1 MTLAAKTLRLIFA
14 GTPEFAAHHLQVLI
28 DAAQLQGF
36 TIVGVYTQP
45 DRPAGRGKKLTP
57 SAVKKVALNQKLPV
71 FQPASLKDESAQAEL
86 KSLHADI
93 MVVVAYGLILPKVI
107 LDTPT
112 YGCLNV
118 HGSLLP
124 RWRGAAPI
132 QRAILGD
139 ATMPD
144 GDSQTGITIM
154 QMDVGLDTGDM
165 LLTSVCAI
173 EPRETTL
180 SLHDKLMQ
188 LGSDALLQV
197 IAQVKAGTLK
207 AIKQNEVHA
216 TYAEKIS
223 KQEAQINWSLSAKK
237 IERAIR
243 AYNPFPVAYTFF
255 DQQRIK
261 IYSAEF
267 IESSD
272 ISSSRQAKDE
282 KIVVGVILKLDENG
296 LMVNCG
302 DGVLQI
308 TCLQLPGKKAMSVSE
323 LMNGYQ
329 DFFSVGACFE

>member
-1 MTLAAKTLRLIFA
+1 MTLAAKKLRLIFA

-28 DAAQLQGF
+28 DAAEHNGY

-57 SAVKKVALNQKLPV
+57 SAVKKLALSYQLPI
-71 FQPASLKDESAQAEL
+71 FQPPSLKDNSAQTEL
-86 KSLHADI
+86 KSLNADAMI
-93 MVVVAYGLILPKVI
+93 VVAYGLILPKVI

-144 GDSQTGITIM
+144 GDRKTGVTIM
-154 QMDVGLDTGDM
+154 QMDAGLDTGDM
-165 LLTSVCAI
+165 LLTSICDI
-173 EPRETTL
+173 DSNETTL
-180 SLHDKLMQ
+180 SLHDKLIH
-188 LGSDALLQV
+188 LGSDALLKV
-197 IAQVKAGTLK
+197 IVQIKAGTLK
-207 AIKQNEVHA
+207 AIKQNDVHA

-223 KQEAQINWSLSAKK
+223 KQEAQINWNLSAKK
-237 IERAIR
+237 IERSIR

-261 IYSAEF
+261 IYSATF
-267 IESSD
+267 IEYFD
-272 ISSSRQAKDE
+272 IKGVARE
-282 KIVVGVILKLDENG
+282 KSKKIAIGEILKWDENG
-296 LMVNCG
+296 LIVNCAE
-302 DGVLQI
+302 GVLQI

-329 DFFSVGACFE
+329 DFFSLGTSFE